1 MTTEQMT
8 RPRSSNKMK
17 ECVIC
22 SGPLWAGDKN
32 ERLAGG
38 YSHPICYTY
47 AMEEAHKEGKN

>member
-47 AMEEAHKEGKN
+47 AMEEAHKEGRN